1 MTTSAQVRTQL
12 IDALRLDLV
21 GPRPTELGHAQY
33 RDEILP
39 IAPSKWY
46 LTGFLVPYEA
56 PVEQRSDDDG
66 DDSLDQAG
74 RPVEG
79 DDDHA
84 PEQTSARKAF
94 FPSSMGLSVLVP
106 EDAAQLQA
114 EITWGD
120 YAPDGRE
127 EEGTR
132 ADAGGDGGEAGGRLS
147 RRWRRRP
154 RAAEIVV

>member
-21 GPRPTELGHAQY
+21 GPCPAEPGHARY

-79 DDDHA
+79 DDDNA

-106 EDAAQLQA
+106 EDAAQLQVK
-114 EITWGD
+114 ITWGD

-127 EEGTR
+127 E
-132 ADAGGDGGEAGGRLS
+132 DGSGEE
-147 RRWRRRP
+147 
-154 RAAEIVV
+154 AES